1 MNKFKEITENILKSI
16 GEQNKKLENLEQ
28 KIEKIV
34 MEQVKEFLSSED
46 IIINDSPNA
55 SSSETLLLKGIENR
69 LKELEEFK
77 NNNSLNDDLNE
88 RFNHLEQ
95 ENKKLKEKII
105 ELEEKLKNFDD
116 FETKLERLE
125 ENLKTIKENHNMNSI
140 DTELKNAN
148 ENTNDLAIKKDGK
161 VVNIV
166 INV

>member
-1 MNKFKEITENILKSI
+1 MSEFKEITDKILKSI

-55 SSSETLLLKGIENR
+55 PSSETLLLKGIENR

-125 ENLKTIKENHNMNSI
+125 ENLKNIKENHNMNSI
-140 DTELKNAN
+140 DTESKNAN